1 MKREIKFPIAAVFS
15 SLASLSGLI
24 RLINYFYQLL
34 VNGIPLPQVF
44 VGTLTQFI
52 SLAACIML
60 TVVLFMRKRGP
71 LLWAPLCI
79 DLVLALLG
87 VFSFVG
93 YDIPNWLL
101 LSYVVPPVLNM
112 INGILYL
119 LFAIFQ
125 DKKEASDAAG
135 VFRKIWFIPG
145 ILSFV
150 GYLFSIYETYL
161 RVINGYVNILDFLN
175 TFSGP
180 LVSIPMAFLL
190 GWWLTHPYKK
200 ERAVY
205 QMPVAQPYGQPY
217 GQPVY
222 QSAGASDAAQKVFC
236 PNCGREL
243 LPDEM
248 FCAGCGTRRPEPS
261 RAEPDTAN
269 QKVFCSGCGRE
280 LPPDEDFCGICG
292 TKRPVTKESGHT
304 EQDNHINL

>member
-34 VNGIPLPQVF
+34 VNGIPLPRVF

-87 VFSFVG
+87 IFSFVG

-200 ERAVY
+200 EKPIY
-205 QMPVAQPYGQPY
+205 QMPVAQTYGQPI
-217 GQPVY
+217 Y
-222 QSAGASDAAQKVFC
+222 QGVGAFGAAQKVIC
-236 PNCGREL
+236 INCGREL
-243 LPDEM
+243 LPDET
-248 FCAGCGTRRPEPS
+248 FCANCGTRRQEPP
-261 RAEPDTAN
+261 RDGAVDAE
-269 QKVFCSGCGRE
+269 QKVFCVGCGRE
-280 LPPDEDFCGICG
+280 LSLDEDFCGICG